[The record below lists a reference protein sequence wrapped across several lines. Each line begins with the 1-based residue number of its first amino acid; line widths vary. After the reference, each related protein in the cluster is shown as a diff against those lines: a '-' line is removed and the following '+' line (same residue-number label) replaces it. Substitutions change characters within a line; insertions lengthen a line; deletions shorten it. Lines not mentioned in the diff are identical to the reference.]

1 MANEQGKDVFAIP
14 GSIHS
19 PLAKGC
25 HKLIKQGAKLV
36 ESAEDILEELNL
48 PIRPGTPTGVA
59 HDETVGE
66 SRLMSALGF
75 EPCDI
80 DTLASRSGFSLL
92 ARRRSMN
99 SPISVLLAG
108 AARSCLRGWTV

>member
-25 HKLIKQGAKLV
+25 HNLIKQAAKLA
-36 ESAEDILEELNL
+36 ETAEDILEELRL
-48 PIRPGTPTGVA
+48 PAGGMLLAPRGGVDIA
-59 HDETVGE
+59 TERVLD
-66 SRLMSALGF
+66 ALGF

-80 DTLASRSGFSLL
+80 DTLSARTGMGTEKIAALL
-92 ARRRSMN
+92 TEWEIEGRVEALPGGRDQRVR
-99 SPISVLLAG
+99 
-108 AARSCLRGWTV
+108 